1 LLDDDDCQQA
11 LNDALVKAGAAG
23 LKCALIGS
31 CTGFAG
37 VFGGIAV
44 GAGAGTIWG
53 GPVGTAVGVVVGG
66 GVEIYDWIHF
76 RHCMDKVDEMKD
88 KAQKDYDECEAKVHA
103 Q

>member
-1 LLDDDDCQQA
+1 
-11 LNDALVKAGAAG
+11 
-23 LKCALIGS
+23 
-31 CTGFAG
+31 
-37 VFGGIAV
+37 
-44 GAGAGTIWG
+44 
-53 GPVGTAVGVVVGG
+53 VGTAGGVVVGG